1 MKRKKGGGFVGN
13 KMGKMRRALKKVQGK
28 MSRIKR
34 KVNYGQRKKGPSGGK
49 VKINE
54 RGEEKHMYV
63 MRIQKRKVSIEKV
76 KKKNNDFRIK

>member
-1 MKRKKGGGFVGN
+1 MKRKKGGGFVGS
-13 KMGKMRRALKKVQGK
+13 KMGKMRRVLKKVQGK

-49 VKINE
+49 VEINE

-76 KKKNNDFRIK
+76 KKKNNDF